1 MKHVK
6 QGIHE
11 NRRAPF
17 EMKLDGEIETE
28 STQEMPTSSKDYDK
42 RNVQQRSKKKICSQ
56 EHGKLCSPKYA
67 TPRHRGL
74 NVWHDYMFIAFKS

>member
-17 EMKLDGEIETE
+17 EMKLDSEVETE

-42 RNVQQRSKKKICSQ
+42 RNVQQRSKKK
-56 EHGKLCSPKYA
+56 LCSESMASYA
-67 TPRHRGL
+67 VL
-74 NVWHDYMFIAFKS
+74 NMLHPDTEASMFGTITCPWD